1 MKRILIASSKGGAG
15 KSTTA
20 LLLTVAL
27 RRAGHKVRVED
38 KDPQGTLTRGL
49 EKNGGNEDPKAT
61 YTIIDVAPRH
71 EHLEG
76 EIANASLTLVP
87 LAPTMS
93 DIWATLDWTAKMKD
107 RKGDIRLLWNRMRQG
122 VGIHT
127 EDKLEEFRAKIKLPA
142 MKTRLQLR
150 ASYDVPLS
158 LGGWKALNTPA
169 KEEALTLVCE
179 VRDILG

>member
-38 KDPQGTLTRGL
+38 KDPQGTLTRCL
-49 EKNGGNEDPKAT
+49 ERNGGNDDPKAT

-93 DIWATLDWTAKMKD
+93 DIWATLDWTAKMKE
-107 RKGDIRLLWNRMRQG
+107 RKADIRLLWNRVRKG
-122 VGIHT
+122 VGMS
-127 EDKLEEFRAKIKLPA
+127 EEKIEGFREKINLPA
-142 MKTRLQLR
+142 MKSRLQLR
-150 ASYDVPLS
+150 ASYDIPLS